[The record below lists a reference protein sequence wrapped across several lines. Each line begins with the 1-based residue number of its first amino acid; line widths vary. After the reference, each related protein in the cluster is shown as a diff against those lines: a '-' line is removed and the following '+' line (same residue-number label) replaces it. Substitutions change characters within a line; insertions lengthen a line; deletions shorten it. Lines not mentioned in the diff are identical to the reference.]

1 MLSRWGRLNNGQAR
15 NRRKMS
21 PLSFEDKTLP
31 RSRSQVAMR
40 DYHGETNACGDKGP
54 PGGTLGQKWDFISRG
69 QI

>member
-15 NRRKMS
+15 NRREMS

-40 DYHGETNACGDKGP
+40 DYHGETNASGGSFVPKG
-54 PGGTLGQKWDFISRG
+54 
-69 QI
+69 